1 MDIKRMHKYYETFN
15 TCDLEALE
23 DFYTEDLTLDYQTI
37 TIKGRKAILD
47 YFKDYF
53 NAVKEKITPLQIFI
67 DGDNIAV
74 EISDELTA
82 KVDIPD
88 LMGTP
93 VKANESIVV
102 KFGAFYDARG
112 DKICRIR
119 LYG

>member
-1 MDIKRMHKYYETFN
+1 MD
-15 TCDLEALE
+15 
-23 DFYTEDLTLDYQTI
+23 DFYTEDLTLDYQTLS
-37 TIKGRKAILD
+37 IKGKTAVLD

-53 NAVKEKITPLQIFI
+53 NGVKEKLTPLQIFI

-93 VKANESIVV
+93 VKELNLTEGKGVV
-102 KFGAFYDARG
+102 TEVARQGSREDAAQLSRV
-112 DKICRIR
+112 KEN
-119 LYG
+119 